1 MASTDTPGNGGG
13 GGGTTVNAPPA
24 GQVAESNLKLAS
36 QTADLAFGDSD
47 TRLAG
52 VGILVALIAL
62 GFFTLAFGE
71 IRNHLFGRR

>member
-1 MASTDTPGNGGG
+1 M
-13 GGGTTVNAPPA
+13 
-24 GQVAESNLKLAS
+24 AESNLKLAS